1 MEHMILK
8 ACLSVGFPVAVLLGG
23 SWMISQVSG
32 RTAAM
37 NRLTDEKQDN
47 PKPLNRR
54 WFGYGTEAAKKCWS
68 WLKPAGRQAEEK
80 FLTLDMLFPLFYGG
94 ALAASLWWVW
104 MALDRPFHPAWI
116 IAPLAVIAM
125 ADWTE
130 NLIHLAQLRHYV
142 SSNESP
148 IQNLWIQ
155 LSSVATMIKLWL
167 TSGLYISLIGLVVR
181 MVLTLSDRH
190 VAADALE

>member
-8 ACLSVGFPVAVLLGG
+8 AFLSVGFPVAVLLGG

-37 NRLTDEKQDN
+37 NRLTEETQDN
-47 PKPLNRR
+47 PKPLNLR
-54 WFGYGTEAAKKCWS
+54 WFGYGTEAAKKYWS

-104 MALDRPFHPAWI
+104 MALDQPFHPAWI

-130 NLIHLAQLRHYV
+130 NLIQLAQLRHYV

-167 TSGLYISLIGLVVR
+167 TSGLYISLIGLVVK
-181 MVLTLSDRH
+181 MVFTLSDRH
-190 VAADALE
+190 VAADAR